1 MNQKCSQMNKVCY
14 KSFMES
20 CGAEGP
26 LHVRVADRVDHG
38 VTHQLLP
45 QPFAVIGS
53 LKNSDV
59 SLNHAD
65 VRRRH
70 AYLQVVDGHIYGV
83 ELGPSAA
90 DVVAKLLGED
100 QAISVGPFDVT
111 PSLGECL
118 AHEEEPMATMGA
130 NPLSSKYVGHGSLPE
145 VELVFRNHVEKAL
158 SWRLTRVLT
167 LAGKSPA
174 CKIRLESSSV
184 SSFHCSLVRTPLGV
198 WVVDLLGRGGISVN
212 GMEVRF
218 ARLDGGDLL
227 KVGNFVIGIRYGS
240 PVGLADQ
247 RPRQRMLSGPA
258 LSKHHSGALATPNV
272 PSVRRNPQ
280 GSSDELAVCPPS
292 DEAVT
297 ERNDREIA
305 VSRTPEII
313 SPIDASTKMLF
324 EQFGLMQQQMFDQF
338 DRFVTVIG
346 QTLGAL
352 HQDQMGQV
360 RDELKQIRQLTL
372 ELSALK
378 AEQAKLAQSS
388 PGTAAPDPTELS
400 TRAEPVSI
408 ANTANDVLSTD
419 CDPALGGSG
428 STESIPFVGV
438 GRSES
443 AKIGSPT
450 TADRERRWQPKQPAE
465 GRDAPPSG
473 QPSSSQTGEEIH
485 LLLTRRIAQ
494 MQQEQQS
501 RLQKIFSLVTRR

>member
-324 EQFGLMQQQMFDQF
+324 EQFGLMQQQMFEQF
-338 DRFVTVIG
+338 DRFVTMMS
-346 QTLGAL
+346 QMLGAV
-352 HQDQMGQV
+352 HQDQMSQV
-360 RDELKQIRQLTL
+360 RGELKQIRELTL

-378 AEQAKLAQSS
+378 AEQARLASPPSS
-388 PGTAAPDPTELS
+388 QPAQEKPEIQPKTSLTPASASPCLPGEKQ
-400 TRAEPVSI
+400 
-408 ANTANDVLSTD
+408 
-419 CDPALGGSG
+419 ALGAHTFGG
-428 STESIPFVGV
+428 RIPFVDL
-438 GRSES
+438 SES
-443 AKIGSPT
+443 AAILTESLTNENPT
-450 TADRERRWQPKQPAE
+450 QPCRGK
-465 GRDAPPSG
+465 R
-473 QPSSSQTGEEIH
+473 SSQITNARQPDHASSTQTSAELHI
-485 LLLTRRIAQ
+485 LLTRRITEIQ
-494 MQQEQQS
+494 MEQQG
-501 RLQKIFSLVTRR
+501 RFQKLLSLVTRR